1 MFLPFGDAPNPRRF
15 RPWVT
20 WGLIAL
26 NVGIFL
32 AVSLPLSFTKAD
44 PRDPLL
50 REYLRL
56 ISRSLPLG
64 ISLREAMSQ
73 VSAYDLF
80 VMRWGF
86 KPGAPEVRDLFASL
100 FLHGGLA
107 HLLGNMLFLWIYGD
121 NVEQRLGRLG
131 YLAAYLFTGVAATL
145 AFALFARDS
154 MLPLVGASG
163 AISGVLGLYF
173 VLFPRNVV
181 KVFVFLFPF
190 LMTTILLPSRLV
202 LLFYLV
208 LDNLLPFLV
217 GVDSGVAYGAH
228 IGGFVAGWAIARI
241 GESLARRTAW
251 RWPGDRRMGSPWP
264 WLEDD

>member
-20 WGLIAL
+20 WCLIAL
-26 NVGIFL
+26 NVGIYL
-32 AVSLPLSFTKAD
+32 VVSLPLSFTEAD

-56 ISRSLPLG
+56 IARSLPPG
-64 ISLREAMSQ
+64 ISLREAMQQ

-80 VMRWGF
+80 VLRWGF
-86 KPGAPEVRDLFASL
+86 KPAAPEVRDLIASL

-107 HLLGNMLFLWIYGD
+107 HLAGNMLFLWIYGD

-131 YLAAYLFTGVAATL
+131 YLAAYLGTGVLATV
-145 AFALFARDS
+145 AFALFNRHS
-154 MLPLVGASG
+154 LMPLVGASG

-190 LMTTILLPSRLV
+190 VMTTVLLPARLV
-202 LLFYLV
+202 LLGFLV
-208 LDNLLPFLV
+208 LDNLLPVFL
-217 GVDSGVAYGAH
+217 GAESGVAYGAH
-228 IGGFVAGWAIARI
+228 IGGFVAGWGIARI
-241 GESLARRTAW
+241 GEALAQRTTW
-251 RWPGDRRMGSPWP
+251 RWPGDRRMGSFWP
-264 WLEDD
+264 WQEED

>member
-1 MFLPFGDAPNPRRF
+1 VFLPFGDHPNPRRF
-15 RPWVT
+15 RPFVT
-20 WGLIAL
+20 WGLIAI
-26 NVGIFL
+26 NVGIYL
-32 AVSLPLSFTKAD
+32 GVSLPLSFTEAD

-56 ISRSLPLG
+56 IAPSLPPG
-64 ISLREAMSQ
+64 ISLWEAMRQ

-80 VMRWGF
+80 VLRWGF

-131 YLAAYLFTGVAATL
+131 YLLAYLGTGVVATL
-145 AFALFARDS
+145 AFALFSGRS
-154 MLPLVGASG
+154 MQPLVGASG

-190 LMTTILLPSRLV
+190 LMTTILLPARLV
-202 LLFYLV
+202 LLAFLV
-208 LDNLLPFLV
+208 LDNLLPFVL
-217 GVDSGVAYGAH
+217 GADSGVAYGAH

-241 GESLARRTAW
+241 GESMSRRTAW
-251 RWPGDRRMGSPWP
+251 RWPGDRRMGSRWP
-264 WLEDD
+264 WDGDE